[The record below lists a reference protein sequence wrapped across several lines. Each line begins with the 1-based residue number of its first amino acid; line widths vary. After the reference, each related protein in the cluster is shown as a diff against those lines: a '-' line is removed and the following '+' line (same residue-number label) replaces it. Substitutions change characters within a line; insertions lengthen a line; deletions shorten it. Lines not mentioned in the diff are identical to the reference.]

1 MATSTT
7 SRCSD
12 VKRFESELAQFV
24 RSGHGALLEEIR
36 STGVPEGLGD
46 IVEAFKAQFR
56 AGDQTGY
63 AIDPTTVAQDEVGD
77 AASHKTLA
85 TE

>member
-1 MATSTT
+1 M
-7 SRCSD
+7 
-12 VKRFESELAQFV
+12 
-24 RSGHGALLEEIR
+24 
-36 STGVPEGLGD
+36 PEGLGD

-63 AIDPTTVAQDEVGD
+63 AIDPTTVDQDEVGD